1 MTLYSRHQLIVLL
14 VLLSAAGF
22 GLAVGHWRRAHPD
35 VVERLEQF
43 DRTPP
48 PAGSLAPPARFPA
61 SPERGHP
68 RATPRSARQTSR
80 AARIDLNRADVA
92 RSAGEHGAPPPRGRD
107 VGGGGLAPRRR
118 RGRRRPS
125 WNRGAPAPRPRR
137 PPRSAADR
145 ARGWAARR
153 RAGLVGPR
161 SRPSPHRGRA
171 RRRPRA
177 LGTDP
182 GDRVRRGATARPRPA
197 DHGRAAPPPRARLP
211 QSRDVRLR

>member
-92 RSAGEHGAPPPRGRD
+92 ELTQLPGIGPVLATRIVQAREADGPFAAVDDLHH
-107 VGGGGLAPRRR
+107 VGGVSRRTIEQLR
-118 RGRRRPS
+118 R
-125 WNRGAPAPRPRR
+125 
-137 PPRSAADR
+137 
-145 ARGWAARR
+145 
-153 RAGLVGPR
+153 LVTVTR
-161 SRPSPHRGRA
+161 
-171 RRRPRA
+171 
-177 LGTDP
+177 
-182 GDRVRRGATARPRPA
+182 
-197 DHGRAAPPPRARLP
+197 
-211 QSRDVRLR
+211 

>member
-48 PAGSLAPPARFPA
+48 PSGSLAPPARFPA

-92 RSAGEHGAPPPRGRD
+92 ELTQLPGIGREAD
-107 VGGGGLAPRRR
+107 GPFAAVDDLHHVGGVSRR
-118 RGRRRPS
+118 
-125 WNRGAPAPRPRR
+125 
-137 PPRSAADR
+137 
-145 ARGWAARR
+145 
-153 RAGLVGPR
+153 
-161 SRPSPHRGRA
+161 
-171 RRRPRA
+171 
-177 LGTDP
+177 TIE
-182 GDRVRRGATARPRPA
+182 
-197 DHGRAAPPPRARLP
+197 
-211 QSRDVRLR
+211 RLRRLVTVTR

>member
-92 RSAGEHGAPPPRGRD
+92 ELTQLPGMRRRIAVTISPVPAVDDLHH
-107 VGGGGLAPRRR
+107 VGGVSRR
-118 RGRRRPS
+118 
-125 WNRGAPAPRPRR
+125 
-137 PPRSAADR
+137 
-145 ARGWAARR
+145 
-153 RAGLVGPR
+153 
-161 SRPSPHRGRA
+161 
-171 RRRPRA
+171 
-177 LGTDP
+177 TIE
-182 GDRVRRGATARPRPA
+182 
-197 DHGRAAPPPRARLP
+197 
-211 QSRDVRLR
+211 RLRRLVTVTR

>member
-80 AARIDLNRADVA
+80 AARIDLNRADRKSTRLNSSHLVISYA
-92 RSAGEHGAPPPRGRD
+92 VFCLKKKNKTHHTPASVLLGVPP
-107 VGGGGLAPRRR
+107 A
-118 RGRRRPS
+118 
-125 WNRGAPAPRPRR
+125 
-137 PPRSAADR
+137 
-145 ARGWAARR
+145 
-153 RAGLVGPR
+153 
-161 SRPSPHRGRA
+161 
-171 RRRPRA
+171 
-177 LGTDP
+177 
-182 GDRVRRGATARPRPA
+182 
-197 DHGRAAPPPRARLP
+197 
-211 QSRDVRLR
+211 